1 MATETEAIYRQRS
14 SPSLTHRNLERC
26 VRAGKLLIAASALNS
41 IPERKHEGQYLSFG
55 NLLPELLLAIVIL
68 AGCAEMPVS
77 IRAPYSAASPSYST
91 PWQPPPTVTVN
102 RLQTVANRRTPV
114 PVDPDAVY
122 GLADLIDF
130 AHRTNPETRRA
141 WEEARA
147 AAAQVARAEAAY
159 YPTLFFMAAGGA
171 SRVPDRGPPPLGT
184 FTVEGPGVNP
194 QLQLNW
200 ILLDFGRRSSSVDRR
215 AQELFQ
221 ANFSFNRRLQEVAY
235 AVSRNYFSLDAS
247 RARVT
252 AARAT
257 LESAVGVEEAVGA
270 RLEEGLATRP
280 EFLLARQ
287 ERARAAFELEDARG
301 AVDDAQAALADSLGI
316 SPIALMRVADLSALA
331 LPTGLADS
339 VEQIIDRTLSRR
351 PDLASRLAALRAR
364 EAEERRAGA
373 EFWPRFWFSGSA
385 GQAVQRYRAG
395 PSPTGFGTFTMNE
408 TQYAAF
414 LNLEWKLFDGLE
426 RNNAL
431 REASSLREAAEAELA
446 TLELKAIREVWKS
459 YSDVKTALRKYEY
472 ALALLAASQ
481 EAYESTLE
489 SYRSAGLATVI
500 DLLAAQRDLAR
511 ARTTDI
517 QTRAE
522 LLTAAAAL
530 TFAAGD

>member
-1 MATETEAIYRQRS
+1 MATKIEVMRYPNFS
-14 SPSLTHRNLERC
+14 
-26 VRAGKLLIAASALNS
+26 
-41 IPERKHEGQYLSFG
+41 
-55 NLLPELLLAIVIL
+55 NLLPELLLAIVLL

-77 IRAPYSAASPSYST
+77 MRAPYSAASPSHWA
-91 PWQPPPTVTVN
+91 PGQPPPTVTVT
-102 RLQTVANRRTPV
+102 RLQVVANRRTPV
-114 PVDPDAVY
+114 PVDPDAGH
-122 GLADLIDF
+122 GLADLIGF

-147 AAAQVARAEAAY
+147 AAAEVARVEAEY
-159 YPTLFFMAAGGA
+159 SPPLFFIAVGGP
-171 SRVPDRGPPPLGT
+171 SRVAGRGPPPLGT
-184 FTVEGPGVNP
+184 FTVEGPGVTP

-221 ANFSFNRRLQEVAY
+221 ANFSFNRKLQEVAY

-257 LESAVGVEEAVGA
+257 LESAVAVEEAVGA

-280 EFLLARQ
+280 DFLLARQ

-301 AVDDAQAALADSLGI
+301 TVDDAQAALADSLGI
-316 SPIALMRVADLSALA
+316 SPTALMRVADLSALA

-395 PSPTGFGTFTMNE
+395 PSPIGFGTFTMNE
-408 TQYAAF
+408 TEYRAF
-414 LNLEWKLFDGLE
+414 LSLEWKLFDGFE

-431 REASSLREAAEAELA
+431 REASSLREAAEADLA
-446 TLELKAIREVWKS
+446 ALELKAIREVWKA
-459 YSDVKTALRKYEY
+459 YSDVKTALRKYDY

-481 EAYESTLE
+481 EAYDSTLE

-517 QTRAE
+517 QSRAD

>member
-1 MATETEAIYRQRS
+1 MATRTEAIYR
-14 SPSLTHRNLERC
+14 
-26 VRAGKLLIAASALNS
+26 
-41 IPERKHEGQYLSFG
+41 LSK
-55 NLLPELLLAIVIL
+55 LLLAIL
-68 AGCAEMPVS
+68 TLTGCAELPVPV
-77 IRAPYSAASPSYST
+77 RAPYSAAPPSYSV
-91 PWQPPPTVTVN
+91 PWRPP
-102 RLQTVANRRTPV
+102 LALAANPASMAAGRGTPV
-114 PVDPDAVY
+114 PVDPQAVY
-122 GLADLIDF
+122 GVADLIDF
-130 AHRTNPETRRA
+130 AHRTNPETRRS

-159 YPTLFFMAAGGA
+159 YPTLFLMAVGGT
-171 SRVPDRGPPPLGT
+171 SRVADQAPSIGT
-184 FTVEGPGVNP
+184 FTVQGPGVNP

-200 ILLDFGRRSSSVDRR
+200 ILLDFGRRSSEVERGGQD
-215 AQELFQ
+215 LFK
-221 ANFSFNRRLQEVAY
+221 ANFAFNRKLQEVAF

-257 LESAVGVEEAVGA
+257 LESAVAVEEAVGA
-270 RLEEGLATRP
+270 RVEEGLATRP
-280 EFLLARQ
+280 DFLLARQ
-287 ERARAAFELEDARG
+287 ERARAAFEVEDALG
-301 AVDDAQAALADSLGI
+301 GVDDAQAALADSLGI
-316 SPIALMRVADLSALA
+316 PPTALMRVADLSALA

-364 EAEERRAGA
+364 EAEEQRARA
-373 EFWPRFWFSGSA
+373 EFWPRFVFSGSA
-385 GQAVQRYRAG
+385 GQTVQRYRAG
-395 PSPTGFGTFTMNE
+395 PPFGRFNMNDTE
-408 TQYAAF
+408 YGAF
-414 LNLEWKLFDGLE
+414 LKFEWKLFDGLE
-426 RNNAL
+426 RENAL
-431 REASSLREAAEAELA
+431 REARSLREAAAADLA
-446 TLELKAIREVWKS
+446 ALELRAMREVWKA

>member
-1 MATETEAIYRQRS
+1 MATKIEVMRYPNFS
-14 SPSLTHRNLERC
+14 
-26 VRAGKLLIAASALNS
+26 
-41 IPERKHEGQYLSFG
+41 
-55 NLLPELLLAIVIL
+55 NLLPELLLAIVLL

-77 IRAPYSAASPSYST
+77 IRAPYSAASPSYSA
-91 PWQPPPTVTVN
+91 PWQPPPTVMVN
-102 RLQTVANRRTPV
+102 RLQVVANRRTPV

-159 YPTLFFMAAGGA
+159 YPTLFFMAVGGT
-171 SRVPDRGPPPLGT
+171 SRIADRATPPIGT
-184 FTVEGPGVNP
+184 FTVTGAGVNP
-194 QLQLNW
+194 QLQLEW
-200 ILLDFGRRSSSVDRR
+200 ILLDFGRRSSSVERR

-221 ANFSFNRRLQEVAY
+221 ANFSFNRKLQEVAY

-257 LESAVGVEEAVGA
+257 LESAVAVEEAVGA

-280 EFLLARQ
+280 DFLLARQ

-339 VEQIIDRTLSRR
+339 VEEIIDRTLSRR

-364 EAEERRAGA
+364 EAEERRAVA
-373 EFWPRFWFSGSA
+373 EFWPRLWFSGST
-385 GQAVQRYRAG
+385 GQPVQRYRTG
-395 PSPTGFGTFTMNE
+395 PPPFAARFNLNE
-408 TQYAAF
+408 TEYRAV

-431 REASSLREAAEAELA
+431 REATSLREAAEADLA
-446 TLELKAIREVWKS
+446 ALELKAIREVWKA
-459 YSDVKTALRKYEY
+459 YSDVKTALRKYDY
-472 ALALLAASQ
+472 AVALLAASQ
-481 EAYESTLE
+481 EAYDSTLE

-517 QTRAE
+517 QSRAD